1 MDHLNLWTKLE
12 NSNSDL
18 YTHFFYFHYYYYRY
32 EKDTLEE
39 GIKSLLG
46 ASNVVEFT
54 YVDGKD
60 PIIVAKDFYTA
71 KVSCVQVFLNEK

>member
-1 MDHLNLWTKLE
+1 MLISGLSQKIRILTF
-12 NSNSDL
+12 
-18 YTHFFYFHYYYYRY
+18 THIIYYYRY

>member
-1 MDHLNLWTKLE
+1 M
-12 NSNSDL
+12 
-18 YTHFFYFHYYYYRY
+18 
-32 EKDTLEE
+32 
-39 GIKSLLG
+39 LG